1 MRLFFALGLDEK
13 ANQTA
18 REQLVRYNH
27 HLYGEGRAV
36 PDQNLHVT
44 LAFLGEVPDT
54 KLPALQAAAS
64 NLSLPA
70 FNLTTSSVEVWEQP
84 KIACVT
90 FNQPP
95 QALFNLAKNLRALS
109 VWPAQSDSHA
119 FTPHITLRR
128 GVKHQQ
134 ALHLPPLPA
143 QTFACHRFGLYAS
156 PSSASDESIPRDN
169 EGRALYQCLHQFSL
183 C

>member
-13 ANQTA
+13 ANQAA

-36 PDQNLHVT
+36 PDQNLHLT

-64 NLSLPA
+64 NLALPA

-95 QALFNLAKNLRALS
+95 SALFELANHLQTLP
-109 VWPAQSDSHA
+109 VWPAKADSHV

-128 GVKHQQ
+128 GVKDDD
-134 ALHLPPLPA
+134 ALDLPTLPA
-143 QTFACHRFGLYAS
+143 QTFACQRFGLYAS
-156 PSSASDESIPRDN
+156 PSSTSDESIPRDN

>member
-13 ANQTA
+13 TNQAA
-18 REQLVRYNH
+18 REQLVRYHH
-27 HLYGEGRAV
+27 HLCGEGRAV
-36 PDQNLHVT
+36 PDQNLHLT

-54 KLPALQAAAS
+54 KLSALQAAAS
-64 NLSLPA
+64 NLALPA
-70 FNLTTSSVEVWEQP
+70 FSLTTSGVEVWDQP

-95 QALFNLAKNLRALS
+95 PVLFDLAHHLQSLP
-109 VWPAQSDSHA
+109 VWHAKADSHA

-128 GVKHQQ
+128 GVKDQQ
-134 ALHLPPLPA
+134 ALHLPPLPT
-143 QTFACHRFGLYAS
+143 QTFACQRFGLYAS